1 MVRETTEANCGH
13 LYMSLQVEH
22 FSQLSEMSEISVSS
36 MRRGKRSSSLSYDEA
51 YLATSLVMRHVNQR
65 DMANMACVSRT
76 WRDVVYTGT
85 TTVYVSSI
93 NVDWIG
99 CFSNL
104 KHLTLNIVCPKA
116 CLLALQMAPVSLRT
130 LELRVYHAGLNLDRF
145 KGLENL
151 KIRWASYIEH
161 KSTQKPGFQARR
173 ALRHPRCYLL
183 PSEEA
188 DSADSADA
196 SALFFGHVM
205 VTN

>member
-1 MVRETTEANCGH
+1 
-13 LYMSLQVEH
+13 MSD
-22 FSQLSEMSEISVSS
+22 ISVSS
-36 MRRGKRSSSLSYDEA
+36 MRRGKRSSPLSYDEA
-51 YLATSLVMRHVNQR
+51 YLAISLVIRHVNQR

-76 WRDVVYTGT
+76 WRDALYSGT
-85 TTVYVSSI
+85 TTVYISSI
-93 NVDWIG
+93 NVNWVG

-104 KHLTLNIVCPKA
+104 KHLTLNIVCPKT

-161 KSTQKPGFQARR
+161 RTSSQKPGFQARR
-173 ALRHPRCYLL
+173 ALQRPSCSLL